1 MRAMRRQLWSVLTD
15 KEHKVTLVHSKHHGW
30 LAIGLTAFALGTAGI
45 SLATSGQVVHA
56 SDQPATSQQSQTNN
70 GRVWTLRP
78 VRLRRRLRRRIA
90 RFMIFSGVT
99 HFRRSARR

>member
-1 MRAMRRQLWSVLTD
+1 MRAMRRQLWSALTD

-30 LAIGLTAFALGTAGI
+30 LAIGLTAFALGT
-45 SLATSGQVVHA
+45 
-56 SDQPATSQQSQTNN
+56 
-70 GRVWTLRP
+70 

>member
-45 SLATSGQVVHA
+45 SLATSG
-56 SDQPATSQQSQTNN
+56 
-70 GRVWTLRP
+70 
-78 VRLRRRLRRRIA
+78 
-90 RFMIFSGVT
+90 
-99 HFRRSARR
+99 